1 MTRARNLL
9 SEQGTTLVYLAVILV
24 ALLGFIA
31 LAVDGGLLYGER
43 QKMQSAAD
51 AAAMAGAERLCRGM
65 GASVAATAQSYATLN
80 GADEASVQVDGWRVR
95 VTARK
100 TVETYFAKVLGIAQ
114 VTVGA
119 RAEAACSEAA
129 SACRVWPLGLNRRDW
144 EGQAEHS
151 CGDLLYIWTGG
162 PPMDRP
168 DCDVYDCDL
177 DGDGDDDI
185 FIPEGP
191 QNRPW
196 LDFTRQVTPD
206 FPDSCSQPGIGA
218 AELRCEILRG
228 SGARIETPACVDR
241 GFGSRASVGNAINAR
256 RGDRVAIALYDG
268 YCPRRP
274 GPGSRPY
281 RVTAFGCVTVEGWVR
296 DLRLTCQ
303 ATPRDDE
310 HGGDRD
316 HDHEDDDHDHEPAR
330 CRGPLHIQAIA
341 VRIPCNPMACFTPC
355 GSLSGNP
362 PRTGGVN
369 AVGLIK

>member
-1 MTRARNLL
+1 MMMPKRHDF

-24 ALLGFIA
+24 VLVGFVA
-31 LAVDGGLLYGER
+31 LAVDGGFLYGQR
-43 QKMQSAAD
+43 QKMQNAAD

-65 GASVAATAQSYATLN
+65 GTAVTSTATRYATLN
-80 GADEASVQVDGWRVR
+80 GADDVSVRVDGWRVR
-95 VTARK
+95 VTARR
-100 TVETYFAKVLGIAQ
+100 TVETYFAKMLGISQ
-114 VTVGA
+114 VTIGA
-119 RAEAACSEAA
+119 HAEATCSEAA

-162 PPMDRP
+162 PPIDAP

-185 FIPEGP
+185 FIAEGP

-196 LDFTRQVTPD
+196 LDFTRQVSPE

-218 AELRCEILRG
+218 AELRCEILHG

-241 GFGSRASVGNAINAR
+241 GFGSPASVGNAINAR

-268 YCPRRP
+268 FCPRRP
-274 GPGSRPY
+274 GPGGRPY

-296 DLRLTCQ
+296 DLRLTCRT
-303 ATPRDDE
+303 TPRE
-310 HGGDRD
+310 GGCGCGRR
-316 HDHEDDDHDHEPAR
+316 PPR

-341 VRIPCNPMACFTPC
+341 VRIPCNPMACFTSC
-355 GSLSGNP
+355 GTLSGNP
-362 PRTGGVN
+362 PRAGGVN
-369 AVGLIK
+369 AVGLTR